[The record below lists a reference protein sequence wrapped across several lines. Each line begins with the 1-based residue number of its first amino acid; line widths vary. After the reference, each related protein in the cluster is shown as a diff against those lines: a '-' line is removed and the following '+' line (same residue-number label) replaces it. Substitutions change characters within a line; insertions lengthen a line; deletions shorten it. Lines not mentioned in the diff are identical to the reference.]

1 MPLPSNNKKK
11 MPSLPD
17 LDDEVIFEQVDPVE
31 EEKPQPEIKTKRTK
45 IPKMEEETEEDPF
58 YEDEKIENE
67 DEGIDKENLK
77 IKPTKMKRSVK
88 AGEFDTRK
96 NLASRARGIRYAS
109 YAVVLALFLFGAR
122 NTFFP
127 PDRYSEEQIREMVR
141 QETKTTGFPVQQGAQ
156 VAKDFT
162 KELLTTGGD
171 SEVARERLAKYISP
185 EDKRASSLS
194 EKFMSISGKSNQ
206 MVIGEPEVFD
216 SLNLTKNLATY
227 KVTAL
232 VSDDDG
238 TTEQKE
244 GEQKDKTH
252 RISIYLNM
260 YYDDKTGKMSIVTDS
275 ISLIGNPVLAKDD
288 KVPDAQALGEE
299 EKTESIIKSMS
310 PTIYGFIEAFG
321 ESDINNTDKIE
332 QYVSKDAD
340 LSVYNGFSG
349 NVILDGDIKQ
359 AVQFGVYNSGENEWK
374 VFTKVKWKDIQASN
388 NSISYTS
395 TYSIT
400 ITKQGDKYLV
410 TKISP
415 YTHVP
420 EEKTEE
426 EK

>member
-1 MPLPSNNKKK
+1 MPLPSNNNKKK
-11 MPSLPD
+11 IPSLPD
-17 LDDEVIFEQVDPVE
+17 LDDEVIFEQVDPFE

-67 DEGIDKENLK
+67 DERIDKENLK

-171 SEVARERLAKYISP
+171 SEAARERLAKYISP
-185 EDKRASSLS
+185 EDKEASSLS

-252 RISIYLNM
+252 RISIYL
-260 YYDDKTGKMSIVTDS
+260 
-275 ISLIGNPVLAKDD
+275 SLIH
-288 KVPDAQALGEE
+288 
-299 EKTESIIKSMS
+299 I
-310 PTIYGFIEAFG
+310 
-321 ESDINNTDKIE
+321 
-332 QYVSKDAD
+332 
-340 LSVYNGFSG
+340 
-349 NVILDGDIKQ
+349 
-359 AVQFGVYNSGENEWK
+359 
-374 VFTKVKWKDIQASN
+374 
-388 NSISYTS
+388 
-395 TYSIT
+395 
-400 ITKQGDKYLV
+400 
-410 TKISP
+410 
-415 YTHVP
+415 
-420 EEKTEE
+420 
-426 EK
+426 

>member
-1 MPLPSNNKKK
+1 MPLPSNNNKK

-17 LDDEVIFEQVDPVE
+17 LDDEVIFEQVDPFE

-45 IPKMEEETEEDPF
+45 IPKMQEETEEDPF

-67 DEGIDKENLK
+67 YEGIDKEKLK

-171 SEVARERLAKYISP
+171 SEAARERLAKYISP
-185 EDKRASSLS
+185 EDKEAGSLS

-206 MVIGEPEVFD
+206 MVIGEPEVFE

-260 YYDDKTGKMSIVTDS
+260 YYDDKTGKMSIITDS

-359 AVQFGVYNSGENEWK
+359 AVQFGVYNSSENEWK
-374 VFTKVKWKDIQASN
+374 IFTKVKWKDIQASN